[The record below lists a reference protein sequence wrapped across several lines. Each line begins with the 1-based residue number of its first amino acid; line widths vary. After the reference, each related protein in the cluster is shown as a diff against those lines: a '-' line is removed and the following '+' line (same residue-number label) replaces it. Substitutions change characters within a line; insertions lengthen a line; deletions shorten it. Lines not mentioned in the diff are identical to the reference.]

1 MPQPSAHICRRSGRR
16 EASAKPGLLEYGFG
30 ARFAGVLERRS
41 RSVRV
46 PGRGRRA
53 GSAVMVDNLV
63 TSLAAAGAPERMICR
78 TSRAEMEVDTVTSK
92 SST

>member
-1 MPQPSAHICRRSGRR
+1 M
-16 EASAKPGLLEYGFG
+16 GFG
-30 ARFAGVLERRS
+30 HARGPGVAPFCAADLTTITQHRHAAAA
-41 RSVRV
+41 VREI
-46 PGRGRRA
+46 
-53 GSAVMVDNLV
+53 SADMVDNLV

>member
-1 MPQPSAHICRRSGRR
+1 
-16 EASAKPGLLEYGFG
+16 
-30 ARFAGVLERRS
+30 
-41 RSVRV
+41 
-46 PGRGRRA
+46 
-53 GSAVMVDNLV
+53 MVDNLV